1 MLPVMIL
8 AHVRCT
14 LSLAMLGH
22 GMRILQRG
30 TLSSCH
36 FEAGHFAMGGRE
48 QMGVDMSCAML
59 SATVPGGWL
68 FTTSF
73 I

>member
-1 MLPVMIL
+1 
-8 AHVRCT
+8 
-14 LSLAMLGH
+14 MLGH

-48 QMGVDMSCAML
+48 QMGVDMSFAML